1 MQRCT
6 NDVSLLYNN
15 GNEYTEYCYLSVI
28 DSTHIQTIAATNTWC
43 QGLCKNTFNKIFKI
57 GIEEAVHS
65 LIRPSSTSSEDP
77 VEAWAIL

>member
-43 QGLCKNTFNKIFKI
+43 QVIHAALR
-57 GIEEAVHS
+57 IEEAVHS